1 VKIVYSL
8 HALERIRQRGI
19 DKKLIVLCI
28 QKPDKS
34 EELEEAYRSIKKIDN
49 KVVVVIYRREN
60 NKVVVITAY
69 ISSKLDKYLG

>member
-1 VKIVYSL
+1 MKIVYSL

>member
-1 VKIVYSL
+1 MKIVYSL

-19 DKKLIVLCI
+19 VKKLIDLCI

-49 KVVVVIYRREN
+49 KVVVVIYRRED
-60 NKVVVITAY
+60 NKVIVITAY

>member
-1 VKIVYSL
+1 MKIVYSL

-19 DKKLIVLCI
+19 DKKLIDLCI

-49 KVVVVIYRREN
+49 KVVVVVIYMREDD
-60 NKVVVITAY
+60 KVV
-69 ISSKLDKYLG
+69 

>member
-1 VKIVYSL
+1 MKIVYSL

-49 KVVVVIYRREN
+49 KVVVVIYRRED
-60 NKVVVITAY
+60 NKVIVITAY

>member
-1 VKIVYSL
+1 MKIVYSL

-49 KVVVVIYRREN
+49 KVVVVIYRREDD
-60 NKVVVITAY
+60 KVVVITAY